1 MYNLRYFILIF
12 IFSIILLFTTPKLF
26 KYVNKINILN
36 NVLKNQHGLIIKKA
50 DKVKY
55 KIFPR
60 PHLEIRDSTISI
72 GKKFINVKAKELK
85 IYTNIRSLY
94 FSDQIFLKK
103 IKFKGSYLGN
113 DISGYYIPKSKIN
126 FLFLRF
132 DDLGI
137 ESKFFLNNKKKLPNT
152 AGQIKLKILDKNL
165 LINFDYDK
173 YLKFENSVYISRNI
187 HTKLSG
193 KLDFSPFFYFNISS
207 DIKKINFE
215 NLKLK
220 LLYQFIVNELSNNK
234 LNGELYIHYLTKKV
248 IGKNK
253 KKFNKINLNFNNGDI
268 ISNNS
273 TLNFANLNIKINFY
287 LKRYHTYKNLEYE
300 LFIETK
306 NINKF
311 FKIIDVKEDKNIKEI
326 KALIKGTI
334 NLDAQKYYFDKVM
347 IDKKNIQKKQLLKLK
362 DFFDKNS
369 INYFSDGLMKKNV
382 YLFLKDLIEFI

>member
-1 MYNLRYFILIF
+1 M
-12 IFSIILLFTTPKLF
+12 
-26 KYVNKINILN
+26 
-36 NVLKNQHGLIIKKA
+36 
-50 DKVKY
+50 
-55 KIFPR
+55 
-60 PHLEIRDSTISI
+60 
-72 GKKFINVKAKELK
+72 
-85 IYTNIRSLY
+85 
-94 FSDQIFLKK
+94 
-103 IKFKGSYLGN
+103 
-113 DISGYYIPKSKIN
+113 
-126 FLFLRF
+126 
-132 DDLGI
+132 
-137 ESKFFLNNKKKLPNT
+137 
-152 AGQIKLKILDKNL
+152 
-165 LINFDYDK
+165 
-173 YLKFENSVYISRNI
+173 
-187 HTKLSG
+187 
-193 KLDFSPFFYFNISS
+193 
-207 DIKKINFE
+207 
-215 NLKLK
+215 
-220 LLYQFIVNELSNNK
+220 
-234 LNGELYIHYLTKKV
+234 TKKV